1 LEQAET
7 SPTAARNRVWVV
19 CSVTWV
25 ERAPQEAWEVFWA
38 AVLVNCSSD
47 SSKVVGWT
55 DCDRS
60 LSFGTVLKGTAWG
73 RPDDRIGIGGVV
85 EGLSPIARAYFAAG
99 GLGILIGDGQLNYRP
114 EQILEIFYAFSV
126 NKWATMSFDYQFV
139 DNPGYNADR
148 GPVSIFSGRLHAQ
161 F

>member
-1 LEQAET
+1 M
-7 SPTAARNRVWVV
+7 
-19 CSVTWV
+19 
-25 ERAPQEAWEVFWA
+25 
-38 AVLVNCSSD
+38 
-47 SSKVVGWT
+47 
-55 DCDRS
+55 
-60 LSFGTVLKGTAWG
+60 LKGSSWG

-114 EQILEIFYAFSV
+114 EQVLEMFYAISI
-126 NKWATMSFDYQFV
+126 NQWTTLTFDYQFV
-139 DNPGYNADR
+139 NNPAYNADR